1 MLCRGQGVVIADQND
16 IGGAQLRLQM
26 RGLYRAVVTAE
37 SFKKIAQILAL
48 AKRIAAAQ
56 LTLQAEHGMALAGEA
71 AARAQNGNA
80 SHGSVT
86 GGVRRLLF
94 FPVSLFAGLLPG
106 HLRER
111 LPYF

>member
-1 MLCRGQGVVIADQND
+1 MLCGGQGVVIADEND
-16 IGGAQLRLQM
+16 IGGAQLRFQM

-37 SFKKIAQILAL
+37 SFKKIAQILTL

-56 LTLQAEHGMALAGEA
+56 LALQGEHGMALAGEA
-71 AARAQNGNA
+71 AARAQDGNA

-94 FPVSLFAGLLPG
+94 FLPSLFS
-106 HLRER
+106 RD
-111 LPYF
+111 